1 MGKKEKTCSYI
12 RSMKLIKQRFSIVGM
27 RIALLIV
34 IIAGILFCSVIL
46 YYIFTGK
53 ISPKKIYEIN
63 WKIQISSNVEQIYHK
78 QNKHNFQRKG
88 LRYTIYFVN
97 NVNTLPLIN
106 IRQNTKGILVSEGN
120 SGEGR
125 DYDIE
130 GFVYRIALELSIKE
144 ANKPIFDDKYYWQ
157 KFFRNG
163 KTLVVVYF
171 PNISKAYFAEEF
183 I

>member
-1 MGKKEKTCSYI
+1 MSGI
-12 RSMKLIKQRFSIVGM
+12 KLIKQRFSIVAM
-27 RIALLIV
+27 RIAFLLV
-34 IIAGILFCSVIL
+34 IITGILFCSVIL

-78 QNKHNFQRKG
+78 QNKHNLQRKG

-97 NVNTLPLIN
+97 KVNTFPLIN
-106 IRQNTKGILVSEGN
+106 IRQNIKGIQVSEGN
-120 SGEGR
+120 SGDGR

-130 GFVYRIALELSIKE
+130 DFVYRIALELSIEE

-171 PNISKAYFAEEF
+171 PNINKAYFAEEF